1 MLIRLAAVLGLL
13 LSFTSGAR
21 AQEPGPDLLAVLD
34 LPAKEVQVFGLRTVY
49 YEAGQSTA
57 PVLILIPGINWEAR
71 HAWAQNVAALA
82 RTYRVIA
89 IDLPGLG
96 RSDKPL
102 IDFQMETWTDALAE
116 FLRVRGIPRAT
127 FAGPSMGG
135 AIAIQMAL
143 AHPELVQ
150 ALVVSA
156 TESGPGA
163 PPQTFTGPAFVATLA
178 GTRTSLL
185 RTFFDPSLVTDELV
199 RMRYEYLL
207 GSNIG
212 YTFQRHLADHRPPFT
227 APELERIR
235 IPALF
240 VWCRQDQRTPLPE
253 GEAYARALPDAEL
266 SVIDK
271 CGHLPNMERPSEFNA
286 VVADF
291 LRRHISAAAQRP

>member
-1 MLIRLAAVLGLL
+1 
-13 LSFTSGAR
+13 
-21 AQEPGPDLLAVLD
+21 
-34 LPAKEVQVFGLRTVY
+34 
-49 YEAGQSTA
+49 
-57 PVLILIPGINWEAR
+57 
-71 HAWAQNVAALA
+71 
-82 RTYRVIA
+82 
-89 IDLPGLG
+89 
-96 RSDKPL
+96 
-102 IDFQMETWTDALAE
+102 
-116 FLRVRGIPRAT
+116 
-127 FAGPSMGG
+127 
-135 AIAIQMAL
+135 MAL

-163 PPQTFTGPAFVATLA
+163 APQTFTGPAFVATLA
-178 GTRTSLL
+178 ATRTSLL

-227 APELERIR
+227 AAELRGIR

-266 SVIDK
+266 SVIDS
-271 CGHLPNMERPSEFNA
+271 CGHLPNMEQPKEFNDT
-286 VVADF
+286 VADF
-291 LRRHISAAAQRP
+291 LHRRISASAPPR